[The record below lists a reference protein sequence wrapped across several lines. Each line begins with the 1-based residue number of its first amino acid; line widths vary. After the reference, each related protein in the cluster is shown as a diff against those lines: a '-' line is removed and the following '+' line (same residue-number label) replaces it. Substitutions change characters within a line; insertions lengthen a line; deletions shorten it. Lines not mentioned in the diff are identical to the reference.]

1 MISAGRVYDLCKEH
15 GWYTDATNTQINKLI
30 YMVQHGASLQEIATI
45 IWLCSN
51 EEKYTRREILAILKK
66 EEKK

>member
-15 GWYTDATNTQINKLI
+15 GWYMDATNTQVDKLI
-30 YMVQHGASLQEIATI
+30 YMVQHGASIQEIATI